1 MKKFSDLTES
11 EILSLAKEGDNDA
24 ATLIITKY
32 RSVVEMIAAKY
43 IAFPIEMDDLIQEG
57 MTGLLAAIKS
67 FSNEKGASFNTYC
80 STCINNSIQTA
91 LRKFSRKK
99 DIPPDS
105 VLPLEEEIVDG
116 KSVSVLSAEDSFLAR
131 ESVSILTKQLDKNL
145 SDFENV
151 VLRLH
156 MFGCSY
162 AEIASKLNKTPKAID
177 NALQR
182 IRKKLKEVSF

>member
-1 MKKFSDLTES
+1 MEKFSGLTET
-11 EILSLAKEGDNDA
+11 EIISLAKEGNNEA
-24 ATLIITKY
+24 STFIITKY
-32 RSVVEMIAAKY
+32 RSVVEMIALKY
-43 IAFPIEMDDLIQEG
+43 TAFPIETEDLIQEG
-57 MTGLLAAIKS
+57 TIGLLAAIKS
-67 FSNEKGASFNTYC
+67 FSSEKGASFNTYC

-105 VLPLEEEIVDG
+105 LLPLEEEVVDRN
-116 KSVSVLSAEDSFLAR
+116 SISVLSAEDSFLAR

-162 AEIASKLNKTPKAID
+162 AEIAMKLNKSPKAID